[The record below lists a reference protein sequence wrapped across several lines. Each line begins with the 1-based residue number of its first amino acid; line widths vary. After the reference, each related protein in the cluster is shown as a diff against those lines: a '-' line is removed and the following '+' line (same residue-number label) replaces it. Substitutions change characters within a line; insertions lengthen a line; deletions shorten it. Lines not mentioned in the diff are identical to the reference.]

1 MVAVEVRLAF
11 GTVDDKSIDLSE
23 AASDLECGGEH
34 SAAHTDYA
42 CFAQTGK
49 DRFRILQLLLSQ
61 RSQIRAGGVL
71 VIVFDNDRHYHIA
84 QRMGSGL
91 DRYDLAGNGRMHG
104 G

>member
-1 MVAVEVRLAF
+1 MRAKLDAPEKLFRMQLHSPMVAVEVRLAF
-11 GTVDDKSIDLSE
+11 GTVDDKSIDLAE

-61 RSQIRAGGVL
+61 RSQIRAGV
-71 VIVFDNDRHYHIA
+71 
-84 QRMGSGL
+84 SW
-91 DRYDLAGNGRMHG
+91 
-104 G
+104 